1 MAAAKAWLVEAQQ
14 RMANL
19 NREMA
24 NLWMCYDEAVI
35 DAKESGE
42 KVVALIEHARKDQE
56 EAQKVKSERD
66 VLSWDSE

>member
-1 MAAAKAWLVEAQQ
+1 MAAAKAWLAEAQQ

-19 NREMA
+19 NREMV
-24 NLWMCYDEAVI
+24 NLWMCYDEVVI

-56 EAQKVKSERD
+56 EAQKVRSEHD
-66 VLSWDSE
+66 VLSWASE